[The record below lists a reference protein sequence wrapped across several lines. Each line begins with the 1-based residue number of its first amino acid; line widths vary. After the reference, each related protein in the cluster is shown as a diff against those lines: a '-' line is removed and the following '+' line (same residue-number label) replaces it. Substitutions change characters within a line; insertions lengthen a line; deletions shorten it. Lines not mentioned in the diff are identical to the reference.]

1 MMLHTLLQAN
11 PIEGFF
17 FGSGKSMVVGGVA
30 VIIILG
36 LGLWM
41 WRMEN
46 RIKRLDEAANRQAI
60 GANGSNESTKA

>member
-1 MMLHTLLQAN
+1 MMLHTLFQAN

-30 VIIILG
+30 VIIIVG

-41 WRMEN
+41 WRMEK
-46 RIKRLDEAANRQAI
+46 RIQQLDDAATQQTNT
-60 GANGSNESTKA
+60 SNESPKA

>member
-1 MMLHTLLQAN
+1 MMLHTLFQAN

-30 VIIILG
+30 VIIIVG

-41 WRMEN
+41 WRMEK
-46 RIKRLDEAANRQAI
+46 RIQQLDDAATRKTNT
-60 GANGSNESTKA
+60 SNESAEA

>member
-1 MMLHTLLQAN
+1 MMLHTLFQAN

-30 VIIILG
+30 VIIIVG

-41 WRMEN
+41 WRMEK
-46 RIKRLDEAANRQAI
+46 RIQQLDKEATRQT
-60 GANGSNESTKA
+60 NSSNESAEA

>member
-30 VIIILG
+30 VIIIVG

-41 WRMEN
+41 WRMEK
-46 RIKRLDEAANRQAI
+46 RIQQLDDAATRQT
-60 GANGSNESTKA
+60 NTSNESAEA

>member
-30 VIIILG
+30 VIIIVG

-41 WRMEN
+41 WRMEK
-46 RIKRLDEAANRQAI
+46 RIQQLDEAAPRQT
-60 GANGSNESTKA
+60 NSSNESAEA

>member
-1 MMLHTLLQAN
+1 MLHTLLQVN

-30 VIIILG
+30 VIIIVG

-41 WRMEN
+41 WRMEK
-46 RIKRLDEAANRQAI
+46 RIQQLDEATAQKTDS
-60 GANGSNESTKA
+60 SNKSAEA

>member
-30 VIIILG
+30 VIIIVG

-41 WRMEN
+41 WRMEK
-46 RIKRLDEAANRQAI
+46 RIQQLDDAATRQT
-60 GANGSNESTKA
+60 NSSNESAEA

>member
-1 MMLHTLLQAN
+1 MMLHSLLQIN

-30 VIIILG
+30 VIILIG

-41 WRMEN
+41 WRMEKL
-46 RIKRLDEAANRQAI
+46 IQALSRQADD
-60 GANGSNESTKA
+60 ALQNTQSNAAS

>member
-1 MMLHTLLQAN
+1 MFHTLLQGN

-30 VIIILG
+30 VIIIVG

-41 WRMEN
+41 WRMEK
-46 RIKRLDEAANRQAI
+46 RIQRLDEAATRQT
-60 GANGSNESTKA
+60 NSSKESTEA

>member
-1 MMLHTLLQAN
+1 MMLHTLFQAN

-30 VIIILG
+30 VIIIVG

-41 WRMEN
+41 WRMEK
-46 RIKRLDEAANRQAI
+46 RIQQLDEAATRKTNT
-60 GANGSNESTKA
+60 SNESAEA

>member
-30 VIIILG
+30 VIIIVG

-41 WRMEN
+41 WRMEK
-46 RIKRLDEAANRQAI
+46 RIQRLDETATRQS
-60 GANGSNESTKA
+60 NSSNESAET

>member
-1 MMLHTLLQAN
+1 MMLHTLFQAN

-30 VIIILG
+30 VIIIVG

-41 WRMEN
+41 WRMEK
-46 RIKRLDEAANRQAI
+46 RIQQLDESASQHTD
-60 GANGSNESTKA
+60 SPNESAEA

>member
-1 MMLHTLLQAN
+1 MMLHTLFQAN

-30 VIIILG
+30 VIIIVG

-41 WRMEN
+41 WRMEK
-46 RIKRLDEAANRQAI
+46 RIQQLDEVATRQT
-60 GANGSNESTKA
+60 NSSNNSAEA

>member
-1 MMLHTLLQAN
+1 MMLHTLFQAN

-30 VIIILG
+30 VIIIVG

-41 WRMEN
+41 WRMEK
-46 RIKRLDEAANRQAI
+46 RIQQLDEEATRQT
-60 GANGSNESTKA
+60 NSSNESAEA

>member
-1 MMLHTLLQAN
+1 MCHTLLQVN

-30 VIIILG
+30 VIIIVG

-41 WRMEN
+41 WRMEK
-46 RIKRLDEAANRQAI
+46 RIQRLDKAATRR
-60 GANGSNESTKA
+60 SNEANKNPQA

>member
-1 MMLHTLLQAN
+1 MLHTLLQAN

-41 WRMEN
+41 WRMEV
-46 RIKRLDEAANRQAI
+46 RIQRLDEAVTRQ
-60 GANGSNESTKA
+60 ANGSNESTTA

>member
-1 MMLHTLLQAN
+1 MMLHTLFQAN

-30 VIIILG
+30 VLIIVG

-41 WRMEN
+41 WRMEKH
-46 RIKRLDEAANRQAI
+46 IQQLDEAATRQS
-60 GANGSNESTKA
+60 NSSNESSEA

>member
-1 MMLHTLLQAN
+1 MMLHTLFQAN

-30 VIIILG
+30 VIIIVG

-41 WRMEN
+41 WRMEK
-46 RIKRLDEAANRQAI
+46 RIQQLDDAATRQTNSSKESAEA
-60 GANGSNESTKA
+60 

>member
-1 MMLHTLLQAN
+1 MFHTLLQVN

-30 VIIILG
+30 VIIIVG

-41 WRMEN
+41 WRMEK
-46 RIKRLDEAANRQAI
+46 RVQRLDEDATRR
-60 GANGSNESTKA
+60 SNEANKNQQP

>member
-1 MMLHTLLQAN
+1 MMLHTLFQVN

-30 VIIILG
+30 VIIIVG

-41 WRMEN
+41 WRMEK
-46 RIKRLDEAANRQAI
+46 RIQQLDDAATRKSNT
-60 GANGSNESTKA
+60 SNESAEA

>member
-1 MMLHTLLQAN
+1 MILHTLFQAN

-30 VIIILG
+30 VIIIVG

-41 WRMEN
+41 WRMEK
-46 RIKRLDEAANRQAI
+46 RIQRLDEAAGRQ
-60 GANGSNESTKA
+60 SNSPTESAET

>member
-1 MMLHTLLQAN
+1 MMLHTLFQVN

-30 VIIILG
+30 VIIIVG

-41 WRMEN
+41 WRMEK
-46 RIKRLDEAANRQAI
+46 RIQQLDEAATRQT
-60 GANGSNESTKA
+60 NSTNESAEA

>member
-1 MMLHTLLQAN
+1 MFLTLLQVN

-30 VIIILG
+30 VIIIVG

-41 WRMEN
+41 WRMEK
-46 RIKRLDEAANRQAI
+46 RIQQLDEVATRQT
-60 GANGSNESTKA
+60 NSSNESAEA

>member
-1 MMLHTLLQAN
+1 MMLHTLFQVN

-30 VIIILG
+30 VIIIVG

-41 WRMEN
+41 WRMEK
-46 RIKRLDEAANRQAI
+46 RIQQLDDAATRQT
-60 GANGSNESTKA
+60 NTSNESAEA

>member
-1 MMLHTLLQAN
+1 MMLHTLFQVN

-30 VIIILG
+30 VIIIVG

-41 WRMEN
+41 WRME
-46 RIKRLDEAANRQAI
+46 KRLQQLDDAATRQT
-60 GANGSNESTKA
+60 NTSNESAEA

>member
-1 MMLHTLLQAN
+1 MMLHILFQAN

-30 VIIILG
+30 VIIIVG

-41 WRMEN
+41 WRMEK
-46 RIKRLDEAANRQAI
+46 RIQKLDEAATRQTNA
-60 GANGSNESTKA
+60 SNEPAEA

>member
-1 MMLHTLLQAN
+1 MMLHTLFQAN

-30 VIIILG
+30 VIIIVG

-41 WRMEN
+41 WRMEK
-46 RIKRLDEAANRQAI
+46 RIQQLDEEATRQT
-60 GANGSNESTKA
+60 NSSNESAEP